1 MKTIRLFFFCTL
13 LFAGVSVSAQNM
25 EIYVSDAGDYANPPW
40 KILKF
45 DENGDNPELF
55 IEDSLVWPQDI
66 VFLED
71 QNVVLISNLK
81 NVGGYIS
88 KHDINTGDFVGY
100 FAQNISGPTR
110 MEIGD
115 DSLLYVLQWS
125 NTDNNVLRY
134 KLDGT
139 FVDEFTSVGVKQ
151 SIGIDWDNEGNLYVS
166 SYGSRYVEKY
176 DTSGMDE
183 GRFINGSLAGP
194 TNIWFDDAGDL
205 LVSDYNGGS
214 IKRFNSDGQYQGVF
228 IDGLK
233 FPEGVD
239 FFPNG
244 NILIGNGGTSA
255 VKLFDPEGNFIED
268 IIPSGSGGL
277 ITPNAVVIRE
287 VNTVSVQ
294 DEKTDHK
301 GFIVPAAGKM
311 FLLQPDVLPV
321 IKTLEIY
328 NLNGVRV
335 DKVDEINNR
344 VWNGSG
350 LSNGFYVAVA
360 KMKDGNRLSQKILVR

>member
-1 MKTIRLFFFCTL
+1 MKTIRLLFFYL
-13 LFAGVSVSAQNM
+13 LFFVATSVTAQNF

-81 NVGGYIS
+81 TVDGYIS

-110 MEIGD
+110 MKIGD

-139 FVDEFTSVGVKQ
+139 FVDEFTTVGVKQ
-151 SIGIDWDNEGNLYVS
+151 SIGIDWDSEGNLYVS
-166 SYGSRYVEKY
+166 SYGNRYVEKY
-176 DTSGMDE
+176 DTGGVDK

-214 IKRFNSDGQYQGVF
+214 IKRFNSEGQYQGVF

-233 FPEGVD
+233 FPEGID

-244 NILIGNGGTSA
+244 NFLIGNGGTSA

-268 IIPSGSGGL
+268 FIPSGSGGL

-287 VNTVSVQ
+287 VNTVSVN
-294 DEKTDHK
+294 EKINRK

-311 FLLQPDVLPV
+311 FLLNPQVLPE
-321 IKTLEIY
+321 IETLEIY
-328 NLNGVRV
+328 NLNGVCV
-335 DKVDEINNR
+335 DKVDEVTNR
-344 VWNGSG
+344 LWKGTS

-360 KMKDGNRLSQKILVR
+360 KMKDGNRLTQKILVR